1 MSYSYV
7 GIGDSVKFDYHDKA
21 RSGRI
26 ERIGN
31 GPNGV
36 YVIIEQND
44 GVFKTFSQRKI
55 QNLQRA

>member
-1 MSYSYV
+1 MSYQYV
-7 GIGDSVKFDYHDKA
+7 GIGASVKFNYHDKA

-36 YVIIEQND
+36 YVIIAQDD
-44 GVFKTFSQRKI
+44 GTHKTFSQPKI
-55 QNLQRA
+55 SNLRRA

>member
-7 GIGDSVKFDYHDKA
+7 GIGASVKFDYHDKA

-36 YVIIEQND
+36 YVIIAQDD
-44 GVFKTFSQRKI
+44 GTHKTFSQPKI
-55 QNLQRA
+55 SNLRRA

>member
-7 GIGDSVKFDYHDKA
+7 GIGASVKFDYHDKA

-26 ERIGN
+26 EKVGN

-36 YVIIEQND
+36 YVIIEEND
-44 GVFKTFSQRKI
+44 CEYKTFSQPKI
-55 QNLQRA
+55 QNLRRA

>member
-7 GIGDSVKFDYHDKA
+7 GIGASVKFDYHDKA

-26 ERIGN
+26 EKVGN

-36 YVIIEQND
+36 YVIIEQVD
-44 GVFKTFSQRKI
+44 GTHKTFSQPKI
-55 QNLQRA
+55 SNLRRA

>member
-7 GIGDSVKFDYHDKA
+7 GIGHRVKFDYHDKA

-44 GVFKTFSQRKI
+44 GKYKTFSQRKI

>member
-1 MSYSYV
+1 MTTY
-7 GIGDSVKFDYHDKA
+7 IGRGASVKFDYHDKA

>member
-7 GIGDSVKFDYHDKA
+7 GIGASVKFDYHDKA

-36 YVIIEQND
+36 YVIVEQND
-44 GVFKTFSQRKI
+44 GKYKTFSQRKI
-55 QNLQRA
+55 SNLERA

>member
-1 MSYSYV
+1 MTTY
-7 GIGDSVKFDYHDKA
+7 IGRGASVKFDYHDKA

-26 ERIGN
+26 EKVGN

-44 GVFKTFSQRKI
+44 GTHKTFSQPKI
-55 QNLQRA
+55 SNLRRA

>member
-1 MSYSYV
+1 MTTY
-7 GIGDSVKFDYHDKA
+7 IGRGASVTFDYHDKA

-26 ERIGN
+26 EKVGN

-44 GVFKTFSQRKI
+44 GTHKTFSQPKI
-55 QNLQRA
+55 SNLRRA